1 MFFTFPITQWE
12 GLLKQT
18 DVQAKLDELSAWLGK
33 EYTDHLCTPEP
44 DAIFRAFERCP
55 EHQVKVVIIGQ
66 DPYPALGVADGLAFS
81 TKRPSHIPVSLRNIL
96 IESGNPMAKNGRLDY
111 WAEQGVLLLNTVLT
125 TRVGEANAHRKMGW
139 ESFTESVVQ
148 YLAEKGQPMV
158 FMFWGNQAKK
168 QAKILQK
175 ISHIAILESGH
186 PSPLSANRGHWFG
199 NNHFNLANAFLVE
212 HSQEPID
219 WNLSADTF
227 NREPTLF

>member
-1 MFFTFPITQWE
+1 MFFTFPIAQWK
-12 GLLKQT
+12 GLIKKT

-44 DAIFRAFERCP
+44 DAIFNAFERCP

-81 TKRPSHIPVSLRNIL
+81 TKRPGYIPASLRNIL
-96 IESGNPMAKNGRLDY
+96 IESGNPKAVNGRLDY
-111 WAEQGVLLLNTVLT
+111 WADQGVLLLNTVLT
-125 TRVGEANAHRKMGW
+125 TRVSEANAHRKKGW

-168 QAKILQK
+168 QVKILQK
-175 ISHIAILESGH
+175 LSHIAILESGH

-199 NNHFNLANAFLVE
+199 NNHFDLANAFLVE
-212 HSQEPID
+212 HSQDPID
-219 WNLSADTF
+219 WNLSADSF